1 MIRSE
6 SGLLLDE
13 AQGMIACGVSHDR
26 FSRMSNSGLQNPDQ
40 PPTRRSLRLRIET
53 SFPTR
58 ELLNAFCTDYFTET
72 YRKLSPQLPSIEIIS
87 QLFLQHS
94 EADIER
100 ALINATATAAR
111 QPSNEASRG
120 NSISPP
126 TLRAVYPFKRGQK
139 Q

>member
-1 MIRSE
+1 
-6 SGLLLDE
+6 
-13 AQGMIACGVSHDR
+13 
-26 FSRMSNSGLQNPDQ
+26 MSNSGLQNPDQ

-100 ALINATATAAR
+100 ALINATATVAR
-111 QPSNEASRG
+111 QPSDVSTG
-120 NSISPP
+120 NSTPP
-126 TLRAVYPFKRGQK
+126 LAFRAVYPFKKK
-139 Q
+139 QRQQ

>member
-1 MIRSE
+1 
-6 SGLLLDE
+6 
-13 AQGMIACGVSHDR
+13 
-26 FSRMSNSGLQNPDQ
+26 MSNSDLQNLEQ
-40 PPTRRSLRLRIET
+40 PPTRRLLRLRIET

-72 YRKLSPQLPSIEIIS
+72 YRKLSPQLSSIEIVS

-111 QPSNEASRG
+111 QPSNEASGG
-120 NSISPP
+120 NSVQPA
-126 TLRAVYPFKRGQK
+126 TLRAVYPFKNKRRLQ
-139 Q
+139 